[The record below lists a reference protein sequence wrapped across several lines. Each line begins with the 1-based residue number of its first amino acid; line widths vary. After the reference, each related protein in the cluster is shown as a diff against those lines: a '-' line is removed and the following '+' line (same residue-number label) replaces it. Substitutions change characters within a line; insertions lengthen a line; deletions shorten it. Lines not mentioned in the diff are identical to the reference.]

1 VYKNIIAIISIAL
14 MAMGGCM
21 APGGEGGPGGSPLAF
36 LPFVLIFVLFYF
48 LILRP
53 QQKQGKK
60 KDEMLKSLKRGDN
73 VITAGGIYGRIMN
86 ISEDDIVTL
95 EISKG
100 VSVRIARTGITGL
113 EGQGKEEPKDKDK
126 EDKSKK

>member
-1 VYKNIIAIISIAL
+1 MYKNLIAIVTIAL
-14 MAMGGCM
+14 MAMGGCQ
-21 APGGEGGPGGSPLAF
+21 APGGGGGAGSSPLAF
-36 LPFVLIFVLFYF
+36 LPFILIFVLFYF

-53 QQKQGKK
+53 QQKQSKK

-73 VITAGGIYGRIMN
+73 VITSGGIYGKIVN
-86 ISEDDIVTL
+86 ISEDEIVTL

-100 VSVRIARTGITGL
+100 VSIRISRSGIAGPEVTV
-113 EGQGKEEPKDKDK
+113 KEEPKEK

>member
-1 VYKNIIAIISIAL
+1 MYKNIIAIISVAL
-14 MAMGGCM
+14 MAMGGCQ
-21 APGGEGGPGGSPLAF
+21 APGGEGGGGTSPLAF

-60 KDEMLKSLKRGDN
+60 KEELLKSLKRGDN
-73 VITAGGIYGRIMN
+73 VITAGGIYGKIMN
-86 ISEDDIVTL
+86 ITEDDIVTL

-100 VSVRIARTGITGL
+100 VSIRIARSGISGL
-113 EGQGKEEPKDKDK
+113 EGQVKEEPKDK

>member
-1 VYKNIIAIISIAL
+1 
-14 MAMGGCM
+14 MAMGGCP
-21 APGGEGGPGGSPLAF
+21 APGGGGGAGSSPLAF
-36 LPFVLIFVLFYF
+36 LPFILIFVLFYF

-53 QQKQGKK
+53 QQKQSKK

-73 VITAGGIYGRIMN
+73 VITSGGIYGKIVN
-86 ISEDDIVTL
+86 ISEDEIVTL

-100 VSVRIARTGITGL
+100 VSIRISRSGIAGP
-113 EGQGKEEPKDKDK
+113 EGPVKEEPKEK

>member
-1 VYKNIIAIISIAL
+1 MLKKLIAIASVAL
-14 MAMGGCM
+14 MSAGGC
-21 APGGEGGPGGSPLAF
+21 APGGEGGAGGSPLAF

-53 QQKQGKK
+53 QQKQSRKR
-60 KDEMLKSLKRGDN
+60 DEMIKGLKRGDN
-73 VITAGGIYGRIMN
+73 VITSGGIYGKIQN
-86 ISEDDIVTL
+86 IGEDDVVTL

-100 VSVRIARTGITGL
+100 INIRISRSGIAGL
-113 EGQGKEEPKDKDK
+113 QPSENPEQKDK

>member
-1 VYKNIIAIISIAL
+1 
-14 MAMGGCM
+14 MGGCPI
-21 APGGEGGPGGSPLAF
+21 PGGEGGGGGGSPLAF

-53 QQKQGKK
+53 QQKQSKK
-60 KDEMLKSLKRGDN
+60 KEEMLKSLKRGDN

-86 ISEDDIVTL
+86 ISEDDIVSL

-100 VSVRIARTGITGL
+100 VSIRIARSGIAGP
-113 EGQGKEEPKDKDK
+113 EGQGKEEPK

>member
-1 VYKNIIAIISIAL
+1 VYRNLIAIVTIAL
-14 MAMGGCM
+14 MAMGGGQ
-21 APGGEGGPGGSPLAF
+21 APAGGGRAGSSPLAF
-36 LPFVLIFVLFYF
+36 LPFILIFVLFYF

-53 QQKQGKK
+53 QQKQSKK

-73 VITAGGIYGRIMN
+73 VITSGGIYGKIVN
-86 ISEDDIVTL
+86 ISEDEIVTL

-100 VSVRIARTGITGL
+100 VSIRISRSGIAGL
-113 EGQGKEEPKDKDK
+113 EGPVKEEPKEK

>member
-1 VYKNIIAIISIAL
+1 

-21 APGGEGGPGGSPLAF
+21 SPGGEGGAGGSPLAF

-53 QQKQGKK
+53 QQKQTRKK
-60 KDEMLKSLKRGDN
+60 EEMLKSLKRGDN
-73 VITAGGIYGRIMN
+73 VITAGGMYGKIMN
-86 ISEDDIVTL
+86 ISEDNIVTL

-100 VSVRIARTGITGL
+100 VSIRIARSGIAGL
-113 EGQGKEEPKDKDK
+113 EGQGKEESK

>member
-1 VYKNIIAIISIAL
+1 MYKNVIAIISIAL
-14 MAMGGCM
+14 MTMGGCM
-21 APGGEGGPGGSPLAF
+21 APGGEGGAGGSPLAF

-53 QQKQGKK
+53 QQKQTRKK
-60 KDEMLKSLKRGDN
+60 EEMLKSLKRGDN
-73 VITAGGIYGRIMN
+73 VITAGGIYGKIIN

-100 VSVRIARTGITGL
+100 VSIRIARSGITGL
-113 EGQGKEEPKDKDK
+113 EGQAKEESK

>member
-1 VYKNIIAIISIAL
+1 MHKKLIAILTLSL
-14 MAMGGCM
+14 LVMGGCPV
-21 APGGEGGPGGSPLAF
+21 PGGEGGAGGSPLAF

-60 KDEMLKSLKRGDN
+60 KEEMLKSLKRGDN
-73 VITAGGIYGRIMN
+73 VITAGGIYGKIMN

-100 VSVRIARTGITGL
+100 VSIRIARSGIAGP
-113 EGQGKEEPKDKDK
+113 EGQGKDDTK